1 MSRHTP
7 EVAGKVASNRV
18 RELARLSRNVIVQC
32 PICYVNLRRGVKLSG
47 VEVNL
52 YDIAEVIE
60 VSG

>member
-1 MSRHTP
+1 M
-7 EVAGKVASNRV
+7 
-18 RELARLSRNVIVQC
+18 ARLSRNVVVQC